1 MKIKL
6 SKKTKKA
13 ISVYI
18 AALLILYIVVEVLP
32 KVTDIFETT
41 QVLEPGTLKV
51 SYETKGYFIKDEY
64 IGIAP
69 ESGKVQYLVGKGTAV
84 KKGHP
89 VVSVEAG
96 EKSSKESRFSKYTDR
111 LKGYEGLLED
121 YNAPISGVFSLTI
134 DGYEEYFSIGNLDKI
149 ERDKVEQ
156 LSYGSV
162 SLERDSVIKGEPVY
176 KISADDKWYVLCWVG
191 KDVVESYSEGREVS
205 LELPEGT
212 VDATVYSVKKD
223 GSDYRVVFY
232 LDVYYKAFCESR
244 AEDMSIVTSD
254 NEGLI
259 VYNKC
264 IVEKDGNKVCGT
276 SIMGLMM
283 LGAAKGDSI
292 VIHVSLGATRSLSIV
307 AATSD
312 RSGRSDPECGKR
324 AGDEELGSMR
334 VWLRR
339 LPPVPLPPRPPTLDA
354 PVDLLVRQLPDP
366 PPALGGRDTLEAL
379 AWLYL
384 ALPDAPQSAGE
395 D

>member
-69 ESGKVQYLVGKGTAV
+69 ESGNVQYLVGKGTAV

-111 LKGYEGLLED
+111 LKGYEGLSED

-149 ERDKVEQ
+149 ERDKVEL

-162 SLERDSVIKGEPVY
+162 SLERDSVI
-176 KISADDKWYVLCWVG
+176 
-191 KDVVESYSEGREVS
+191 
-205 LELPEGT
+205 
-212 VDATVYSVKKD
+212 
-223 GSDYRVVFY
+223 
-232 LDVYYKAFCESR
+232 
-244 AEDMSIVTSD
+244 
-254 NEGLI
+254 
-259 VYNKC
+259 
-264 IVEKDGNKVCGT
+264 
-276 SIMGLMM
+276 
-283 LGAAKGDSI
+283 
-292 VIHVSLGATRSLSIV
+292 
-307 AATSD
+307 
-312 RSGRSDPECGKR
+312 
-324 AGDEELGSMR
+324 
-334 VWLRR
+334 
-339 LPPVPLPPRPPTLDA
+339 
-354 PVDLLVRQLPDP
+354 
-366 PPALGGRDTLEAL
+366 
-379 AWLYL
+379 
-384 ALPDAPQSAGE
+384 
-395 D
+395 